1 MEKRRAQRTVMM
13 RAVVIMLLFLFAFPS
28 CSAQQGRA
36 PQVTNPK
43 LRDRLGL
50 DKPREPNVWEIEE
63 ARERQ
68 IRQIQEERR
77 NRSIIRKIYDILT
90 DADGMFTGPPD
101 TSQIAGTKDYG
112 GRHVD
117 RGYSGSGYEHLAI
130 EEATRLNEERLGLR
144 PVEPIEFGTPEGK
157 KRMDALRA
165 RAAAQRAKRELKAAQ
180 KLAQV
185 EKKAA
190 DEQAAMAA
198 GAQQSSGCFPR
209 DIRVVMAD
217 GTARSIADVK
227 PGDVVMTYDIG
238 YDEIVGKPVA
248 AAYSVRSN
256 HLYTVNDD
264 LETTGGER
272 LLTQSG
278 WKPLMALTER
288 DLAHVN
294 GWMTGVDTIEYK
306 RVNLTTYNL
315 QVNDTHNFYVE
326 TEAGNAYLVH
336 NCGGGGK

>member
-1 MEKRRAQRTVMM
+1 MEKRRSLGTAMV
-13 RAVVIMLLFLFAFPS
+13 RALVIMLLFLFACPS
-28 CSAQQGRA
+28 WSPAQQVRA
-36 PQVTNPK
+36 PHVTNPK
-43 LRDRLGL
+43 LRERLGY

-63 ARERQ
+63 AREKQ

-90 DADGMFTGPPD
+90 DADGMMTGPLDP
-101 TSQIAGTKDYG
+101 SQIAGTKDYG

-117 RGYSGSGYEHLAI
+117 RSGAGSGYEHLAS
-130 EEATRLNEERLGLR
+130 EEATRLSEELQGLR
-144 PVEPIEFGTPEGK
+144 PVQREKTEGE

-180 KLAQV
+180 KLARA
-185 EKKAA
+185 EKKAV

-209 DIRVVMAD
+209 GIRVVMAD
-217 GTARSIADVK
+217 GSARSIADVK

-238 YDEIVGKPVA
+238 YDEIVGKTVA
-248 AAYSVRSN
+248 ATYSVQSN
-256 HLYTVNDD
+256 HLYTVNSD
-264 LETTGGER
+264 LKTTGGER

-278 WKPLMALTER
+278 WKPLMALTEG

-294 GWMTGVDTIEYK
+294 GRMTGVDTIEYK

-326 TEAGNAYLVH
+326 TGSGNAYLVH